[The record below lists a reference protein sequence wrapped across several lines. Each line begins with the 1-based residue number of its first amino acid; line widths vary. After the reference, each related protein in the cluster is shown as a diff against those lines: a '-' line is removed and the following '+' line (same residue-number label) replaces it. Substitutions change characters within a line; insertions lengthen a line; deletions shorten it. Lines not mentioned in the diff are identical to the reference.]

1 MVIEVCKHVL
11 VKNPDDL
18 LSLFLHNQA
27 TFGQFFS
34 AIYSKAK
41 QVILLKMT
49 VEHLDGTDRK
59 VVVLGIFVRHLHD
72 R

>member
-18 LSLFLHNQA
+18 LSLFLDNHA
-27 TFGQFFS
+27 TLGQFFS

-41 QVILLKMT
+41 QVKIN
-49 VEHLDGTDRK
+49 VEHLDGTDKK
-59 VVVLGIFVRHLHD
+59 VVVLDIFLPHLHD